1 MNINNM
7 LVYNALSFI
16 SGVVDVKQTITNN
29 KLQIT
34 LVTKH
39 NKRKRIQEKVMAL
52 LEIYELQ
59 PKLVNSDKSSI
70 GIIDTNEYEVLVKP
84 LLKNNSKHNETRL
97 VDLFHEYKP
106 KSIMFI
112 DVNNNKF
119 LLDDVKDVL
128 DRQVS
133 NKRCTKTLKVNKE
146 DICIHTESGFH
157 PISLKMTGGATFWES
172 ADSIL
177 NDRASEILTE
187 LINRF
192 DIKNFDGRKLKRD
205 IIIDKHDYGTLSG
218 CVYGNDILPS
228 GCVAVTNF
236 DSFDYYNTTLTI
248 NCDRVFTG
256 NDVLF
261 DSIYAPVSIISK
273 CKNRNINH
281 KINKHLVSKVC
292 TKLRAKNAININ
304 KINHISEIYDEH
316 KVV

>member
-16 SGVVDVKQTITNN
+16 SGVVDIKQTVTNN
-29 KLQIT
+29 KLQII

-39 NKRKRIQEKVMAL
+39 NKRKKIQEKVMAL
-52 LEIYELQ
+52 LEVYELS
-59 PKLVNSDKSSI
+59 PKLISSVKSSI
-70 GIIDTNEYEVLVKP
+70 GIIDTANYEILVKP

-97 VDLFHEYKP
+97 IDLFNEYKP
-106 KSIMFI
+106 NAIVFK
-112 DVNNNKF
+112 DDNDNRF
-119 LLDDVKDVL
+119 LLDDVKNVL

-133 NKRCTKTLKVNKE
+133 NKRCKTTMRVNKE
-146 DICIHTESGFH
+146 DICVETKSGFH

-172 ADSIL
+172 ADSLLNERATEIL
-177 NDRASEILTE
+177 NE
-187 LINRF
+187 LIDRF
-192 DIKNFDGRKLKRD
+192 SISDFDGRKLTRD
-205 IIIDKHDYGTLSG
+205 IVIDEHNYGTLSG

-236 DSFDYYNTTLTI
+236 DSFDYFNTTLTI

-261 DSIYAPVSIISK
+261 DNTYSPVSIISK
-273 CKNRNINH
+273 CKNRNLNN

-292 TKLRAKNAININ
+292 TKLRAKNAINI
-304 KINHISEIYDEH
+304 KDVKHKSEIYDEY
-316 KVV
+316 KIV